1 MKKILSLV
9 LSMVMAVTAVI
20 GAAPLVYATPDG
32 TQIPVVHVVGTGSHI
47 IRTNENGETEKLYPL
62 QIPEG
67 YVEEKAE
74 VFLPVFAK
82 AFFTQEWDEF
92 CDVLYECV
100 SPIFNKMALDK
111 NGEASDGSH
120 VDVTW
125 SKEEIAEAAAD
136 GVYSA
141 TDFVFSYD
149 WRVDPFETSYKL
161 HEYVQ
166 AVMEVTGSDKVAL
179 YGRCLGSNIISAYM
193 YEYGNLGHVSDV
205 IHYASAAYGATACS
219 KMFTGELHL
228 HADAIENF
236 VYDIDLGLGELVTDL
251 IQSLVTLMNY
261 TYGTDILS
269 WAVNNV
275 VEDIYLDIFP
285 RIVGESYA
293 TFPAYWTM
301 VSIEDY
307 DRAMETMF
315 YDKDVTE
322 YAGLIEKIEYYH
334 NNVRVPFEENAKAQ
348 EAQGIEFS
356 NIVKYGYTNVPIS
369 ANADELADGLVTVR
383 ESSFGAT
390 TSNTEGT
397 LPMSYLLKAYM
408 NGTDKYISP
417 DKQIDAST
425 GFSRDTTWY
434 VKNLEHTNFPECI
447 NGLVSDIVNNK
458 DFNINSNPE
467 YPQFMV
473 YDDETSTISPMTEDN
488 MNTTERY
495 ETPFITALF
504 KFFKAVFALIA
515 ENI

>member
-67 YVEEKAE
+67 YIEEKAE

-149 WRVDPFETSYKL
+149 WRVDPFETSDKL

-251 IQSLVTLMNY
+251 IRSLVTLMNY

-390 TSNTEGT
+390 TSNTEDI
-397 LPMSYLLKAYM
+397 LPMNYLLKAYI

-417 DKQIDAST
+417 DYQIDAGT

-434 VKNLEHTNFPECI
+434 VKNLEHKNFPDCI
-447 NGLVSDIVNNK
+447 NGLVSDIVNNRN
-458 DFNINSNPE
+458 FNIESNPE

-473 YDDETSTISPMTEDN
+473 YDDATSTISPMTKDN
-488 MNTTERY
+488 MNTTDRY
-495 ETPFITALF
+495 ETPFVIALF
-504 KFFKAVFALIA
+504 KFVKSVFSLIA
-515 ENI
+515 QA